1 MTVKRILIT
10 GACALLVGAAPAS
23 ADDASMKQA
32 WDSQDAAF
40 TELGKSVDREFRRW
54 ARRGHTRDSKIIRLM
69 RRGEALTT
77 TVEQAVNAEQPSTPQ
92 GNEAKTWIMKSL
104 ASFKQ
109 HFATHLQAIPR
120 APSKRAV
127 RLGRQADRL
136 LDRSADEG
144 TKAKE
149 LLKQVGVT

>member
-1 MTVKRILIT
+1 MTMKRTLIA
-10 GACALLVGAAPAS
+10 GLCALLVGAAPAP
-23 ADDASMKQA
+23 ADDASMKRA

-40 TELGKSVDREFRRW
+40 TQLGKSVEREMRRW
-54 ARRGHTRDSKIIRLM
+54 AKRGHTRDSKILGLM

-92 GNEAKTWIMKSL
+92 GTEAKTWIMKSL
-104 ASFKQ
+104 ATFKQ
-109 HFATHLQAIPR
+109 HFATHLKAIPR

-127 RLGRQADRL
+127 RYGRQADRL
-136 LDRSADEG
+136 ADRSADEAA
-144 TKAKE
+144 KAKE